1 MWKQSS
7 SIFFTILFTLTSFT
21 YGQQA
26 IINIKDNNL
35 NEEIVLLQGEWQ
47 FEFNKLLTAEEM
59 QKINSPVFVEIPHTW
74 TGMEFRGTELPSTGY
89 GTYFAKV
96 IIDSKIKDLAI
107 NGKVQSTNYKL
118 FINGKEIGKVGK
130 LGTNEETAEPN
141 YQNKIFHIPTD
152 TDTLEIVFQISNFH
166 YRKGGMSRPPEIG
179 VNDLLLENRGQNISL
194 SFFLIGSIFFMGLY
208 HLGSNFYR
216 TRSKMN
222 TYFALVCLFT
232 ILRTLSINEY
242 LLIDYLNFPWWLST
256 RIELTSFYLIF
267 AFTVRFIY
275 YLFPEYIPKFF
286 AYIPYY
292 IGISATVITLFT
304 PVLYNSNLVPI
315 MQIVTII
322 TGIGILY
329 YIFKASLKGDK
340 EVLAALIGFILL
352 FIVTVIEI
360 LIHQAQ
366 IVGEMVFA
374 LGIFFYLF
382 SHVIILANRQ
392 NQTYIKNQDLSLALQ
407 QSNQRL
413 EKTVKERTKEL
424 NERNQELIQNNEE
437 LKRIHDEKHGLIHV
451 LAHDLKSPLNNNKG
465 LIQLIKM
472 PENLTDEQ
480 KDYLN
485 KLEKSNQQGVQLI
498 EDLLQLYRMESQQ
511 KAEIEAINISSY
523 FDELIQKHEDSAKLK
538 NIKIETKIESTKNE
552 FYTDADK
559 LQRIMDN
566 LISNALKFS
575 YEGTTVMIKAI
586 QADSQLQIEVKDEG
600 MGILKEEQH
609 KIFHKFQKMSNKPTA
624 GESTSGLGLSI
635 VKTLVE
641 QLEGNIEFESAPRK
655 GTSFRVSL
663 EDLKSNHCDFSPK
676 NWTVS

>member
-1 MWKQSS
+1 MWKQSL
-7 SIFFTILFTLTSFT
+7 SIFFIILFNITSIA

-26 IINIKDNNL
+26 TFNLQGHNL

-47 FEFNKLLTAEEM
+47 FEYGKLLTAEEM
-59 QKINSPVFVEIPHTW
+59 LELDSPIYVEIPHTW
-74 TGMEFRGTELPSTGY
+74 TGMEFRGEELPSTGY
-89 GTYFAKV
+89 ATYYIKV
-96 IIDSKIKDLAI
+96 IVDKTLEDLAI
-107 NGKVQSTNYKL
+107 NGKVQSTNYKF
-118 FINGKEIGKVGK
+118 FINGKEIGNVGK
-130 LGTNEETAEPN
+130 LGTSAETAEPY
-141 YQNKIFHIPTD
+141 YQNKIFPIPQD
-152 TDTLEIVFQISNFH
+152 EDTLDIIIQVSNFH
-166 YRKGGMSRPPEIG
+166 YRKGGMSRPPELAE
-179 VNDLLLENRGQNISL
+179 NDLLLENRGQNISL

-208 HLGSNFYR
+208 HLGLNFFR

-232 ILRTLSINEY
+232 ILRALSINEY

-267 AFTVRFIY
+267 AFTIRFIY

-292 IGISATVITLFT
+292 LGVSATVITLFT
-304 PVLYNSNLVPI
+304 PIVYNSNLVPI
-315 MQIVTII
+315 MQVVTVI

-352 FIVTVIEI
+352 FTVTVIEI

-413 EKTVKERTKEL
+413 EKTVEERTKEL
-424 NERNQELIQNNEE
+424 NQRNQELIQNNVE
-437 LKRIHDEKHGLIHV
+437 LKRIHDEKNSLIHV
-451 LAHDLKSPLNNNKG
+451 VAHDLKSPLNNNKG
-465 LIQLIKM
+465 LIKLIKM
-472 PENLTDEQ
+472 PDNLSDQQ
-480 KDYLN
+480 KDFLN
-485 KLEKSNQQGVQLI
+485 KLENSNQQGIQLI
-498 EDLLQLYRMESQQ
+498 EDLLQLYRSETKQ
-511 KAEIEAINISSY
+511 KAEVKAVNIQSY
-523 FDELIQKHEDSAKLK
+523 FDELLKNHEDTAKLK
-538 NIKIETKIESTKNE
+538 SIKIEKEIKVEKNE
-552 FYTDADK
+552 FYTDPEK

-575 YEGTTVMIKAI
+575 YEKSTVYIKAL
-586 QADSQLQIEVKDEG
+586 QKGNELQIEVTDEG

-609 KIFHKFQKMSNKPTA
+609 KIFQKFQKMSNKPTA

-641 QLEGNIEFESAPRK
+641 QLEGTIKFESEPGK
-655 GTSFRVSL
+655 GTSFRVVL
-663 EDLKSNHCDFSPK
+663 RDLG
-676 NWTVS
+676 

>member
-1 MWKQSS
+1 MWKQPL
-7 SIFFTILFTLTSFT
+7 SIFFIILFNITSLV

-26 IINIKDNNL
+26 VYNLHGSNL
-35 NEEIVLLQGEWQ
+35 NTEIVLLQGEWQ
-47 FEFNKLLTAEEM
+47 FEYGKLLTADQM
-59 QKINSPVFVEIPHTW
+59 QKLDSPIYVEIPHTW
-74 TGMEFRGTELPSTGY
+74 TGMEFRGEKLPSTGY
-89 GTYFAKV
+89 GTYYAKV
-96 IIDSKIKDLAI
+96 IVDNTVENLAI

-118 FINGKEIGKVGK
+118 FINGEEIGKVGK
-130 LGTNEETAEPN
+130 LGTSEETAEPN
-141 YQNKIFHIPTD
+141 YQNKIFQIPPGE
-152 TDTLEIVFQISNFH
+152 DTLDVVIQVSNFH
-166 YRKGGMSRPPEIG
+166 YRKGGMSRPPQMGE
-179 VNDLLLENRGQNISL
+179 NDLLLENRGQNISL

-208 HLGSNFYR
+208 HLGSNLFR
-216 TRSKMN
+216 TRNKMN

-275 YLFPEYIPKFF
+275 YLFPQYIPKFF
-286 AYIPYY
+286 ANIPYY
-292 IGISATVITLFT
+292 IGISATLITLFT
-304 PVLYNSNLVPI
+304 PIVYNSNLVPI
-315 MQIVTII
+315 MQIVTVI
-322 TGIGILY
+322 TGLGILY
-329 YIFKASLKGDK
+329 YIFKASLKGNK
-340 EVLAALIGFILL
+340 EVKVALIGFILL
-352 FIVTVIEI
+352 FTVTIIEI

-407 QSNQRL
+407 ESNQRL
-413 EKTVKERTKEL
+413 EKTVEERTKEL
-424 NERNQELIQNNEE
+424 NARNQELVQNNEE
-437 LKRIHDEKHGLIHV
+437 LKRIHDEKNGLIHV

-465 LIQLIKM
+465 LIHLIKM
-472 PENLTDEQ
+472 PDNLNEQ
-480 KDYLN
+480 QRDYLE

-498 EDLLQLYRMESQQ
+498 EDLLQLYRLESQQ
-511 KAEIEAINISSY
+511 NAEIKEINIQSY
-523 FDELIQKHEDSAKLK
+523 FDELILKYEDTAKIK
-538 NIKIETKIESTKNE
+538 CIKIEKDIKALDKP
-552 FYTDADK
+552 FHTDPDK

-575 YEGTTVMIKAI
+575 YEDSSVYVKAL
-586 QADSQLQIEVKDEG
+586 QKGNELQIKVTDEG

-609 KIFHKFQKMSNKPTA
+609 KIFQKFQKMSNKPTA

-641 QLEGNIEFESAPRK
+641 QLEGTIEFESEPRK
-655 GTSFRVSL
+655 GTSFKVVLNDL
-663 EDLKSNHCDFSPK
+663 E
-676 NWTVS
+676 

>member
-1 MWKQSS
+1 MWKLSL
-7 SIFFTILFTLTSFT
+7 SIFSTILFTLTSFA
-21 YGQQA
+21 YGQQP
-26 IINIKDNNL
+26 IFEFQDYNL
-35 NEEIVLLQGEWQ
+35 NDEIVLLQGEWQ
-47 FEFNKLLTAEEM
+47 FEYGKLLTAEEM
-59 QKINSPVFVEIPHTW
+59 QKLDSPVYVEIPHTW
-74 TGMEFRGTELPSTGY
+74 TGMEFRGEELPSTGY
-89 GTYFAKV
+89 GTYYAKV
-96 IIDSKIKDLAI
+96 IVDNTIENLAI

-118 FINGKEIGKVGK
+118 FINGKEIGEVGK
-130 LGTNEETAEPN
+130 LGTSFESAEPN
-141 YQNKIFHIPTD
+141 YQNKIFRIPPGQ
-152 TDTLEIVFQISNFH
+152 DTLDIIIQISNFH
-166 YRKGGMSRPPEIG
+166 YRKGGMSRPPQMGE
-179 VNDLLLENRGQNISL
+179 NDLLLENRGQNISL

-208 HLGSNFYR
+208 HLGSNLFR
-216 TRSKMN
+216 TRNKMN

-275 YLFPEYIPKFF
+275 YLFPQYIPKFF
-286 AYIPYY
+286 AYIPFY

-304 PVLYNSNLVPI
+304 PIFYNSNLVPI
-315 MQIVTII
+315 MQIVTVI
-322 TGIGILY
+322 TGVGILY
-329 YIFKASLKGDK
+329 YIFKASFEGNK
-340 EVLAALIGFILL
+340 EVIVALIGFILL
-352 FIVTVIEI
+352 FTVTVIEI

-413 EKTVKERTKEL
+413 EKTVEERTKEL
-424 NERNQELIQNNEE
+424 NVRNQELVHNNEE
-437 LKRIHDEKHGLIHV
+437 LKRIHDEKNGLIHV

-465 LIQLIKM
+465 LIKLIKM
-472 PENLTDEQ
+472 ADNLSDQQ
-480 KDYLN
+480 KDFLN

-511 KAEIEAINISSY
+511 KAEIDEINIQSY
-523 FDELIQKHEDSAKLK
+523 FNELIKKHEDAAKLK
-538 NIKIETKIESTKNE
+538 SIKIEKEISEDTKRFSTD
-552 FYTDADK
+552 TDK

-575 YEGTTVMIKAI
+575 YEDSTISIKAE
-586 QADSQLQIEVKDEG
+586 QKGNQLQIEVKDQG
-600 MGILKEEQH
+600 MGILKEEQS
-609 KIFHKFQKMSNKPTA
+609 KIFQKFQKMRNKPTA
-624 GESTSGLGLSI
+624 GESSSGLGLSI

-641 QLEGNIEFESAPRK
+641 QLKGTIEFESKPGK
-655 GTSFRVSL
+655 GTSFRVVL
-663 EDLKSNHCDFSPK
+663 SNLVKFH
-676 NWTVS
+676 TA

>member
-7 SIFFTILFTLTSFT
+7 SIFFIILFTITPFI

-26 IINIKDNNL
+26 LFNLQDRNL
-35 NEEIVLLQGEWQ
+35 NEEIVLLQGKWQ
-47 FEFNKLLTAEEM
+47 FEYGKLLTAEEM
-59 QKINSPVFVEIPHTW
+59 LELDSPMHVEIPHTW
-74 TGMEFRGTELPSTGY
+74 TGMKFRGEELPSTGY
-89 GTYFAKV
+89 ATYYAKV
-96 IIDSKIKDLAI
+96 IVDETIENLAI

-118 FINGKEIGKVGK
+118 FINGKEIGEVGK
-130 LGTNEETAEPN
+130 LGTSAETAEPD
-141 YQNKIFHIPTD
+141 YQNKIFPIPKD
-152 TDTLEIVFQISNFH
+152 QDTLEIVIQISNFH
-166 YRKGGMSRPPEIG
+166 YRKGGMSRPPELAE
-179 VNDLLLENRGQNISL
+179 NDLLLENRGQNISL

-208 HLGSNFYR
+208 HLGLNFFR

-292 IGISATVITLFT
+292 IGISATAITLFT
-304 PVLYNSNLVPI
+304 PIVYNSNLVPI
-315 MQIVTII
+315 MQIVTVI
-322 TGIGILY
+322 TGVGILY

-340 EVLAALIGFILL
+340 EVVAALIGFILL
-352 FIVTVIEI
+352 FTVTVIEI

-382 SHVIILANRQ
+382 SHVVILANRQ

-413 EKTVKERTKEL
+413 EKTVEERTQEL
-424 NERNQELIQNNEE
+424 NQRNQELVQNNEE
-437 LKRIHDEKHGLIHV
+437 LKKIHDEKNGLIHV
-451 LAHDLKSPLNNNKG
+451 VAHDLKSPLNNNKG
-465 LIQLIKM
+465 LIKLIKM
-472 PENLTDEQ
+472 ANNLSEQQ
-480 KDYLN
+480 KDFLN

-511 KAEIEAINISSY
+511 KAEIEVINIQSY
-523 FDELIQKHEDSAKLK
+523 FNELIKKHEDAAKLK
-538 NIKIETKIESTKNE
+538 SIKIEKEIKTENNE
-552 FYTDADK
+552 FYTDPDK

-575 YEGTTVMIKAI
+575 YENSTVYIKAL
-586 QADSQLQIEVKDEG
+586 QKGTQLQIEVRDEG

-609 KIFHKFQKMSNKPTA
+609 KIFQKFQKMSNKPTA

-641 QLEGNIEFESAPRK
+641 QLEGTIEFESKPRK
-655 GTSFRVSL
+655 GTSFRVVLKDL
-663 EDLKSNHCDFSPK
+663 E
-676 NWTVS
+676 